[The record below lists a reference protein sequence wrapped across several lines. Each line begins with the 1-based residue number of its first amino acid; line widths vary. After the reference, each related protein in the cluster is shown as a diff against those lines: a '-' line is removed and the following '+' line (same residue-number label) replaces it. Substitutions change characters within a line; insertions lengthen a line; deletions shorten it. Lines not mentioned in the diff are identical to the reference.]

1 MMSWEIVK
9 SLKCLVNLV
18 PKRWNRALELFLRA
32 AHRSRVWIVAAWK
45 PSWPM
50 YISKYLYIL
59 WWTSRPQWRH
69 QAINLV
75 QSSHH
80 LRSMFHSLYSTDWPA
95 PNVWFFI
102 VQLVEHCSYIAEA
115 MSILIPLSPQ
125 NNFRLICNSLNCNY
139 HSDDHVFI

>member
-1 MMSWEIVK
+1 MRL
-9 SLKCLVNLV
+9 SLTISGGTFYQIQTDIYIYICLDLIRVNCSKGAARVHLLVNIASTMTSSSDKLS
-18 PKRWNRALELFLRA
+18 PKF
-32 AHRSRVWIVAAWK
+32 
-45 PSWPM
+45 
-50 YISKYLYIL
+50 
-59 WWTSRPQWRH
+59 TS
-69 QAINLV
+69 
-75 QSSHH
+75 SSFYV
-80 LRSMFHSLYSTDWPA
+80 SFPFYWPA

>member
-59 WWTSRPQWRH
+59 WWTFASTMT
-69 QAINLV
+69 
-75 QSSHH
+75 SSSDK
-80 LRSMFHSLYSTDWPA
+80 LSPKFTSSSFYVSFPFYWPA

-102 VQLVEHCSYIAEA
+102 VQLVEHCSYNAEA

-125 NNFRLICNSLNCNY
+125 NNFRLIGNSLNCNY
-139 HSDDHVFI
+139 HSDDYVFI